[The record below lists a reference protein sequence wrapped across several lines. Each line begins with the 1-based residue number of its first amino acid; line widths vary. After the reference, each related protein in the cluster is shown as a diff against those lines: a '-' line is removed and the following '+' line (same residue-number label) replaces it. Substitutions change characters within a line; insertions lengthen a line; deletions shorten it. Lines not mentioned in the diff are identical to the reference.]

1 MHLALFL
8 VIAINHHVSLMVFL
22 IFYHLQNFCDHRS
35 FFTAGLTARRNPQH
49 MCMLTNGAWTLY
61 IVFGDSYIL

>member
-8 VIAINHHVSLMVFL
+8 VIAINHRVSLMVFSYFIIYKTSVIIGL
-22 IFYHLQNFCDHRS
+22 
-35 FFTAGLTARRNPQH
+35 FTAGLTARRNPQH

-61 IVFGDSYIL
+61 IVFGDRYIL